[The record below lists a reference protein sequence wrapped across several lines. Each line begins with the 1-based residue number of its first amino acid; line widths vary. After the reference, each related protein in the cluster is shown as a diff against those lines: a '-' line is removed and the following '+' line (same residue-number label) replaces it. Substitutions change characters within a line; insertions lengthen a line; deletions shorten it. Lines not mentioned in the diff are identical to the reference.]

1 MTRTVMLS
9 IVCQLFV
16 AALGTGACQAAEKPK
31 AAEQPKA
38 VAATPE
44 NTAIEWYTDYAEA
57 MRAAKAERKMM
68 FVWFHGAANS
78 QFGERFEA
86 VSLRDA
92 KVRNLLQ
99 RYVAVKLPQNAAI
112 TIDGQ
117 QTRLLHHA
125 AFSELN
131 RGPGI
136 AIVDFENRETEH
148 YGYVVNTLPFTPGK
162 FYHFR
167 PEHLAVVLDLPPGTL
182 TQRTLV
188 FAVRIHPE
196 KPASTRGKI
205 DPNLVTAAKSHSH
218 YQARIRV
225 QGHHHWGQRFPRLS
239 RLLFGLR
246 PQEIVA
252 ESWPQEGLVDA
263 AVDVVDS
270 WHHSSGHWQAV
281 YSNQKR
287 FGYDMKKGN
296 NGIWYATGIFG
307 NTH

>member
-1 MTRTVMLS
+1 MSRTVTLLV
-9 IVCQLFV
+9 VCYLLAAALFV
-16 AALGTGACQAAEKPK
+16 GTCQAAEEAGSADLPK
-31 AAEQPKA
+31 AR
-38 VAATPE
+38 AATAD
-44 NTAIEWYTDYAEA
+44 NATVEWYTDYADA

-68 FVWFHGAANS
+68 FVWFHGAPNS

-92 KVRNLLQ
+92 KVRKLLQ
-99 RYVAVKLPQNAAI
+99 RYIAVKLPQNAAI

-117 QTRLLHHA
+117 PTAILQHA
-125 AFSELN
+125 AFRELN

-136 AIVDFENRETEH
+136 AIVDFENRQTEH

-162 FYHFR
+162 FYRFR

-205 DPNLVTAAKSHSH
+205 DPTLVTEAKRHSN

-239 RLLFGLR
+239 RLLFGLK

-287 FGYDMKKGN
+287 FGYDMKKGS
-296 NGIWYATGIFG
+296 NGIWYATGLFG